1 MKVLSVRQPWAWA
14 IIHGGK
20 DVENR
25 NWRTK
30 FRGRLAIHAGKQFDI
45 SKAEFE
51 DYREDVYGEPWT
63 SMATGWLASRIRPMS
78 AASRFGAIV
87 GTVEV
92 YDCVPDNLCDSP
104 WKADGDGFYCWLLRR
119 PVAFHEPIPM
129 RGRLGLWDVPDSL
142 LGLEASE

>member
-25 NWRTK
+25 NWLTHH
-30 FRGRLAIHAGKQFDI
+30 RGRIAIHAGVKFDI
-45 SKAEFE
+45 PKLDWENYIQGEF
-51 DYREDVYGEPWT
+51 GEPWT
-63 SMATGWLASRIRPMS
+63 SMANCYREAAYGPSRNVH
-78 AASRFGAIV
+78 FGAII

-92 YDCVPDNLCDSP
+92 YDCVRDSLCDSP
-104 WKADGDGFYCWLLRR
+104 WKADGDDFYCWLLRR